1 MATFSIECRFTMR
14 WMTIIRWLVSEPIR
28 DHHFLI
34 HWSTAVNTRQSPS
47 LSAANCAGR
56 CYALSAYHPIRIVHK
71 VSNIQRNWMITS
83 VLMLDLD
90 TISLRYI
97 LSSYVPIGT
106 HSFVHVPAFQ
116 SLQHSELEKI
126 LSWMSSVQCNS
137 NFWHLLWF
145 FFGFGCSFSFLWPIW
160 VVGTLA

>member
-28 DHHFLI
+28 DHHLLR

-71 VSNIQRNWMITS
+71 VSNIQRKWMITS
-83 VLMLDLD
+83 VLMTDLHA
-90 TISLRYI
+90 ISLRYI
-97 LSSYVPIGT
+97 LSSYVPMGT

-126 LSWMSSVQCNS
+126 KLNVLSTMLQQFLTPSMIFC
-137 NFWHLLWF
+137 
-145 FFGFGCSFSFLWPIW
+145 FGFGCSSSFLWPIR
-160 VVGTLA
+160 VVGTLD